1 MSAGIEDATLKKLS
15 LAISSL
21 ALRIP
26 IRGPYQVYKFNQ
38 TIYDMDRKY
47 FFRIIR
53 FLCKNGGVCLY
64 KNVVYVQSNSKYIE
78 NNYENSD
85 EDTKPHTDE

>member
-1 MSAGIEDATLKKLS
+1 
-15 LAISSL
+15 
-21 ALRIP
+21 
-26 IRGPYQVYKFNQ
+26 
-38 TIYDMDRKY
+38 MDRIS

-78 NNYENSD
+78 PYFRN
-85 EDTKPHTDE
+85 TII

>member
-1 MSAGIEDATLKKLS
+1 
-15 LAISSL
+15 
-21 ALRIP
+21 
-26 IRGPYQVYKFNQ
+26 
-38 TIYDMDRKY
+38 MDRIS

-53 FLCKNGGVCLY
+53 FLHENGGVCLY

>member
-1 MSAGIEDATLKKLS
+1 
-15 LAISSL
+15 
-21 ALRIP
+21 
-26 IRGPYQVYKFNQ
+26 
-38 TIYDMDRKY
+38 MDRKN
-47 FFRIIR
+47 FFKIIR

-85 EDTKPHTDE
+85 EDTKPQTDE

>member
-1 MSAGIEDATLKKLS
+1 
-15 LAISSL
+15 
-21 ALRIP
+21 
-26 IRGPYQVYKFNQ
+26 
-38 TIYDMDRKY
+38 MDRIS

-53 FLCKNGGVCLY
+53 FLCKYGGVWLY

-85 EDTKPHTDE
+85 EDIKPHTDE